1 MTIRDVCF
9 AKRREGVFRMRT
21 TKTAGAVLLLS
32 SLCSIS
38 LCSLS
43 AVAQA
48 QGTFNITSTSVT
60 PGTNANPST
69 ANITLWATLNNG
81 VSADAFTVSVQLS
94 ANGSAPA
101 IDMNNANFANQ
112 SPWSATPTTT
122 SSTIA
127 LSITHL
133 GHPASGTITLGV
145 IQIPIPTTVRNGDT
159 YTLQIASADA
169 ANSTQGSGGTDVP
182 MAAGA
187 NQTISVTQT
196 VSTFTKASGDSQ
208 TGTAGSALTNPFTVL
223 AADSN
228 GVGVPGI
235 SVTFTVTAGGGKF
248 SGQNSTIATTD
259 RNGNASATLTLGTVA
274 GASNNTATAATSGQS
289 TLTFTAS
296 SVAGPAAHLNIV
308 SGNNQSGP
316 VNTQLGSPL
325 VVVVTD
331 ANSNAVSGQTVTFT
345 PTGGGT
351 VSTPATTNAN
361 GQTQVTWT
369 LGGALSGQSV
379 QAAINSLTATFNA
392 TALLP
397 NSTTITQAAGTTTQ
411 SAPART
417 TFGSQICA
425 VVNNGGAVQ
434 GATVSF
440 SVSPTT
446 GALASSVSPTSQTT
460 GSNGQ
465 ACTTLS
471 AGSKAQAIT
480 VTAQITTQSSMPS
493 VTFAE
498 TVTAG
503 NAANIAKTSGDAQS
517 APVNG
522 AVANPLTVTVTDA
535 DGNLVSGTTVTFTAN
550 GGGTV
555 NSGATANVNTNASGI
570 ASANWTLGGQLS
582 GQTVTAASTGL
593 TGSPLTF
600 TVTVQLPNT
609 TTITQAVGTTTQ
621 SAQARTTFTNPVC
634 AVVKNGSAV
643 QGATVSFAVA
653 PTAGTFGTL
662 ASSVSP
668 TSQTTDVNGQA
679 CTTLSAGS
687 KAQALTVTAQITTQS
702 ATPMVTFAETVTAG
716 NATAIAKT
724 SGDAQSAPVNAA
736 VANPLSVTVTDQ
748 DGNLVSGTTVTF
760 TANGGGTVN
769 TGGSGAGSQNV
780 NSNASGVAAV
790 NWTLGA
796 ALTGQTVTAS
806 SGSLTGSPLTFTVTV
821 QLPAGT
827 TVAAGTPAT
836 ASGTVGQTSSNI
848 CAVVS
853 SGGAVSG
860 AQVTF
865 TLPNGNTSTFN
876 GNGSV
881 VTTSGNPVQAC
892 TTLSLT
898 HTAGSFNVTASVATV
913 GGTALGSI
921 PVTANAAA
929 AASVTPTPNSAPVG
943 SPNSTITG
951 VQALVADQFGNPVSA
966 QGVIF
971 AVTGGGGS
979 VNNSGAA
986 TTNASGIASINW
998 TLGGSFGGQTM
1009 TATLNPNP
1017 NTVASA
1023 TYTASVQLPAG
1034 TTVVAGSPASASGT
1048 AGATSSNVC
1057 AVVNVNSAPVAGV
1070 PVTFHLPGGNASTF
1084 TTNPVTTVTSGPN
1097 TQACTTMTLTTVA
1110 GTFNVSATVAT
1121 VNGQALGNIPITV
1134 NPAALSQLQIIS
1146 GNNQAALTNSPLPN
1160 PLVVQASDQYGNGIS
1175 GVAVTFTA
1183 PNGSGEIIN
1192 GGNACGQAPQ
1202 SIHRVATVGCSPV
1215 VVNTASNGQAS
1226 VTLTLGPS
1234 IGSNTVT
1241 ASATGP
1247 TPVTFT
1253 ATGGKTMTLSATAF
1267 GFVNTGTGSV
1277 NITSG
1282 GGSIAWS
1289 ATNPNV
1295 PWLTVSPLSGT
1306 TPGTITLTA
1315 NGNGTPAGNYGAT
1328 IIVTGTG
1335 ASNSPQNITVNL
1347 NVQPPG
1353 VLGIS
1358 QTVMQFVGSVGST
1371 IASQPLQVFAGST
1384 LPAIPATVT
1393 ATTATGGNW
1402 LVVNPSTGTTPF
1414 TSTISVNTTGLAAGT
1429 YSGTVAASSTQ
1440 ASNSPQTVAVT
1451 LTLLPGPQITA
1462 SPASLTFSANAMG
1475 TSPAGQTI
1483 SLTNSGGGSVTFSA
1497 VASTTSGGSW
1507 LSVTTLGGTNSASL
1521 AVSASTGTLAF
1532 GSYTGSIVVTAT
1544 GTTSST
1550 PNSTLTIPVT
1560 LTVGPAVT
1568 AALGATPNSLVF
1580 VTTASGPAPGSQTV
1594 SISNTSGTAALGFT
1608 VAATTASG
1616 GNWLSVTPTTGTSTA
1631 TITVSVSTSVNG
1643 TALAPGPYT
1652 GTITVSPVAGSPAS
1666 NTVTI
1671 PVGFAVNAPAILP
1684 GGVVS
1689 GAIFNATVSAG
1700 SIISL
1705 FGENL
1710 ATATTSAT
1718 ATPLPT
1724 TLGGTSVSITGT
1736 TTTGAP
1742 FTGLLPLFYVS
1753 PLQINAQLPPNLA
1766 GTATITVTNS
1776 TIAGISTTVAISALS
1791 PAIFLAGAT
1800 GTQGAILNSDL
1811 SVNSPTNAAAA
1822 GSVIVI
1828 YATGLGPTNPP
1839 LAAGAAG
1846 ATSAP
1851 FNLTVDTVTA
1861 TVNGQNAPVSFSGAA
1876 PGFVGLFQI
1885 NAQVPAGTP
1894 AGNSVPV
1901 QLTAAGVASNTVTIC
1916 VKAAPEVAQQ

>member
-69 ANITLWATLNNG
+69 ANITLSATLNNG

-582 GQTVTAASTGL
+582 GQTVTAASSGLTGSPLTFTVTVQLPNTTTIAQAAGTTVQSAQARTTFGSAVCAMVSNGGPVQGATVSFSVSPTTGTLASSVSPTSQTTGSNGQACTTLSAGSKAQALTVTAQITTQSATPQVTFAETVTAGNATNIAKTSGDAQSAPVNGAVANPLSVTVTDADGNLVSGTTVTFTANGGGTVNSGATANVNTNASGIASANWTLGGQLSGQTVTAASTGL

-668 TSQTTDVNGQA
+668 TSQTTDVNGQ
-679 CTTLSAGS
+679 
-687 KAQALTVTAQITTQS
+687 
-702 ATPMVTFAETVTAG
+702 
-716 NATAIAKT
+716 
-724 SGDAQSAPVNAA
+724 
-736 VANPLSVTVTDQ
+736 
-748 DGNLVSGTTVTF
+748 
-760 TANGGGTVN
+760 
-769 TGGSGAGSQNV
+769 
-780 NSNASGVAAV
+780 
-790 NWTLGA
+790 
-796 ALTGQTVTAS
+796 
-806 SGSLTGSPLTFTVTV
+806 
-821 QLPAGT
+821 
-827 TVAAGTPAT
+827 
-836 ASGTVGQTSSNI
+836 
-848 CAVVS
+848 
-853 SGGAVSG
+853 
-860 AQVTF
+860 
-865 TLPNGNTSTFN
+865 
-876 GNGSV
+876 
-881 VTTSGNPVQAC
+881 
-892 TTLSLT
+892 
-898 HTAGSFNVTASVATV
+898 
-913 GGTALGSI
+913 
-921 PVTANAAA
+921 
-929 AASVTPTPNSAPVG
+929 
-943 SPNSTITG
+943 
-951 VQALVADQFGNPVSA
+951 
-966 QGVIF
+966 
-971 AVTGGGGS
+971 
-979 VNNSGAA
+979 
-986 TTNASGIASINW
+986 
-998 TLGGSFGGQTM
+998 
-1009 TATLNPNP
+1009 
-1017 NTVASA
+1017 
-1023 TYTASVQLPAG
+1023 
-1034 TTVVAGSPASASGT
+1034 
-1048 AGATSSNVC
+1048 
-1057 AVVNVNSAPVAGV
+1057 
-1070 PVTFHLPGGNASTF
+1070 
-1084 TTNPVTTVTSGPN
+1084 
-1097 TQACTTMTLTTVA
+1097 
-1110 GTFNVSATVAT
+1110 
-1121 VNGQALGNIPITV
+1121 
-1134 NPAALSQLQIIS
+1134 
-1146 GNNQAALTNSPLPN
+1146 
-1160 PLVVQASDQYGNGIS
+1160 
-1175 GVAVTFTA
+1175 
-1183 PNGSGEIIN
+1183 
-1192 GGNACGQAPQ
+1192 
-1202 SIHRVATVGCSPV
+1202 
-1215 VVNTASNGQAS
+1215 
-1226 VTLTLGPS
+1226 
-1234 IGSNTVT
+1234 
-1241 ASATGP
+1241 
-1247 TPVTFT
+1247 
-1253 ATGGKTMTLSATAF
+1253 
-1267 GFVNTGTGSV
+1267 
-1277 NITSG
+1277 
-1282 GGSIAWS
+1282 
-1289 ATNPNV
+1289 
-1295 PWLTVSPLSGT
+1295 
-1306 TPGTITLTA
+1306 
-1315 NGNGTPAGNYGAT
+1315 
-1328 IIVTGTG
+1328 
-1335 ASNSPQNITVNL
+1335 
-1347 NVQPPG
+1347 
-1353 VLGIS
+1353 
-1358 QTVMQFVGSVGST
+1358 
-1371 IASQPLQVFAGST
+1371 
-1384 LPAIPATVT
+1384 
-1393 ATTATGGNW
+1393 
-1402 LVVNPSTGTTPF
+1402 
-1414 TSTISVNTTGLAAGT
+1414 
-1429 YSGTVAASSTQ
+1429 
-1440 ASNSPQTVAVT
+1440 
-1451 LTLLPGPQITA
+1451 
-1462 SPASLTFSANAMG
+1462 
-1475 TSPAGQTI
+1475 
-1483 SLTNSGGGSVTFSA
+1483 
-1497 VASTTSGGSW
+1497 
-1507 LSVTTLGGTNSASL
+1507 
-1521 AVSASTGTLAF
+1521 
-1532 GSYTGSIVVTAT
+1532 
-1544 GTTSST
+1544 
-1550 PNSTLTIPVT
+1550 
-1560 LTVGPAVT
+1560 
-1568 AALGATPNSLVF
+1568 
-1580 VTTASGPAPGSQTV
+1580 
-1594 SISNTSGTAALGFT
+1594 
-1608 VAATTASG
+1608 
-1616 GNWLSVTPTTGTSTA
+1616 
-1631 TITVSVSTSVNG
+1631 
-1643 TALAPGPYT
+1643 
-1652 GTITVSPVAGSPAS
+1652 
-1666 NTVTI
+1666 
-1671 PVGFAVNAPAILP
+1671 
-1684 GGVVS
+1684 
-1689 GAIFNATVSAG
+1689 
-1700 SIISL
+1700 
-1705 FGENL
+1705 
-1710 ATATTSAT
+1710 
-1718 ATPLPT
+1718 
-1724 TLGGTSVSITGT
+1724 
-1736 TTTGAP
+1736 
-1742 FTGLLPLFYVS
+1742 
-1753 PLQINAQLPPNLA
+1753 
-1766 GTATITVTNS
+1766 
-1776 TIAGISTTVAISALS
+1776 
-1791 PAIFLAGAT
+1791 
-1800 GTQGAILNSDL
+1800 
-1811 SVNSPTNAAAA
+1811 
-1822 GSVIVI
+1822 
-1828 YATGLGPTNPP
+1828 
-1839 LAAGAAG
+1839 
-1846 ATSAP
+1846 
-1851 FNLTVDTVTA
+1851 
-1861 TVNGQNAPVSFSGAA
+1861 
-1876 PGFVGLFQI
+1876 
-1885 NAQVPAGTP
+1885 
-1894 AGNSVPV
+1894 
-1901 QLTAAGVASNTVTIC
+1901 
-1916 VKAAPEVAQQ
+1916 